1 MMTNEDLQSKTIS
14 FLRFPLIVGVVLI
27 HSHFST
33 VVINGVD
40 LIEGGHFPA
49 YTLISYLFSDIFS
62 RIAVPL
68 FFFISGFLFFYK
80 AGSFTK
86 QAYCQKLK
94 KRARTILVPYLL
106 WNLLVVLFFFL
117 SQSFFSGLMSGK
129 SKLICDYDIS
139 DWLWT
144 FWNTDMINSP
154 TTITADKGGSP
165 ICYQFWFIRD
175 LMVVMLFSPLVYFLV
190 KKLRQYAVVCLG
202 VLWIFGCWFEVADIS
217 LTAFFFFS
225 AGAYFSIHG
234 KNFVE
239 IMKPFLA
246 ITAMLYI
253 LIAVIELCF
262 RGEAWCPYLH
272 NMGILVGIVL
282 AVSLSAHFLGRGIWH
297 TNTFLSDSSFFIY
310 AYHGMLLAFGI
321 RFFFKM
327 MPPHTDG
334 IALALY
340 VFFPLITILV
350 GLLFYYL
357 LKKYL
362 PVVTSVITGGR

>member
-27 HSHFST
+27 HSHFT
-33 VVINGVD
+33 TIVISGVD
-40 LIEGGHFPA
+40 LMEGGHFPA
-49 YTLISYLFSDIFS
+49 YTLISYLFSEIFS

-80 AGSFTK
+80 VGSFTG
-86 QAYCQKLK
+86 QTYCQKLK
-94 KRARTILVPYLL
+94 KRAKTILVPYLL

-117 SQSFFSGLMSGK
+117 SQSFFPGLMSGK
-129 SKLICDYDIS
+129 NKLICDYNIS

-144 FWNTDMINSP
+144 FWNTNMINPP
-154 TTITADKGGSP
+154 TTADKGAYP
-165 ICYQFWFIRD
+165 ICFQFWFIRD

-190 KKLRQYAVVCLG
+190 KKLRHYAVVCLG
-202 VLWIFGCWFEVADIS
+202 ILWVFGWRFDVVGFSSA
-217 LTAFFFFS
+217 AFFFFS

-239 IMKPFLA
+239 TMRPFLA
-246 ITAMLYI
+246 TSAALYI
-253 LIAVIELCF
+253 LITIIELCF

-272 NMGILVGIVL
+272 NMGILAGIVL
-282 AVSLSAHFLGRGIWH
+282 AVTLTAHCLGKGTWH

-310 AYHGMLLAFGI
+310 AYHAMPLAFI
-321 RFFFKM
+321 IKFFFKM
-327 MPPHTDG
+327 IQPHTDG
-334 IALALY
+334 MVLALY
-340 VFFPLITILV
+340 VLCPLITILV
-350 GLLFYYL
+350 GLPLYYL